1 MYNPGDGNYMKH
13 YEKIK
18 KIRIDLNL
26 TVKDVYGRGAA
37 ILGPQKAISISTIN
51 RIEAGKPHKFS
62 SLVTLCFILGITI
75 NELFKGT
82 EFEECLIIR
91 RKERTSGYQFN
102 DEASSSIINNPNQ
115 NFLVQE
121 FLLVSGGETSMDRA
135 PQNRGKY
142 EKMVYVISGHLV
154 CVLDSQELV
163 LKSGDTISFDSTK
176 PHYFKNTS
184 GKKCK
189 FLAVENPGRY

>member
-1 MYNPGDGNYMKH
+1 MKH

-18 KIRIDLNL
+18 KIRNDLNL
-26 TVKDVYGRGAA
+26 TVRDVYERGVA

-62 SLVTLCFILGITI
+62 SLVALCFILGITLK
-75 NELFKGT
+75 ELFKGT

-91 RKERTSGYQFN
+91 KKERTSGYQFN
-102 DEASSSIINNPNQ
+102 EKAASSIINNPNQ
-115 NFLVQE
+115 NFLAQE
-121 FLLVSGGETSMDRA
+121 FILLSGGETALDRA

-142 EKMVYVISGHLV
+142 EKMVYVISGQLV
-154 CVLDSQELV
+154 CVLNDQEII
-163 LKSGDTISFDSTK
+163 LKGWDTISFDSTK

-184 GKKCK
+184 KKKCK

>member
-1 MYNPGDGNYMKH
+1 MKH

-18 KIRIDLNL
+18 KIRNDLNL
-26 TVKDVYGRGAA
+26 TVKNVHERGAA

-51 RIEAGKPHKFS
+51 RIETGKPHKFS

-75 NELFKGT
+75 KELFKGT

-91 RKERTSGYQFN
+91 KKERTGGYQFN
-102 DEASSSIINNPNQ
+102 ENASSQIINNPNHS
-115 NFLVQE
+115 FLAQE
-121 FLLVSGGETSMDRA
+121 FLLLPGGETSLDRA
-135 PQNRGKY
+135 PQNREKY
-142 EKMVYVISGHLV
+142 EKMVYVISGQLV
-154 CVLDSQELV
+154 CVLDNQETV
-163 LKSGDTISFDSTK
+163 LKGGDTISFDSTK

-189 FLAVENPGRY
+189 FLAAENPGRY

>member
-1 MYNPGDGNYMKH
+1 MKH

-18 KIRIDLNL
+18 KIRNDSNL
-26 TVKDVYGRGAA
+26 TVRDVYERGVA
-37 ILGPQKAISISTIN
+37 ILGSQKAISISTIN

-75 NELFKGT
+75 KELFKGT

-91 RKERTSGYQFN
+91 KKERTGGYAFN
-102 DEASSSIINNPNQ
+102 ENASSNIINNPNQ
-115 NFLVQE
+115 SFLAQE
-121 FLLVSGGETSMDRA
+121 FLLLEGGETSLDRA

-142 EKMVYVISGHLV
+142 EKMVCVISGQLV
-154 CVLDSQELV
+154 CVLDNQEIV
-163 LKSGDTISFDSTK
+163 LKGGDTISFNSTK
-176 PHYFKNTS
+176 PHYFKNTLR
-184 GKKCK
+184 KKCK